1 MDIVRRGV
9 RIWDFMARRKK
20 SKNSQGFRWGKFL
33 GISGVV
39 LALLL
44 VGLSA
49 AVYFVAKGFL
59 HSDKFR
65 LLLSERASD
74 VFKAEGEFE
83 SFSYSGSAVYSDKF
97 TAQGYDN
104 AVFSKVKA
112 EGIEANID
120 IGGVRRGVWAI
131 PSVKIQRVNVLM
143 DGDRLK
149 KREEVAV
156 TTSEPSSDGGDT
168 RGFFQRMIPDKVE
181 LDKAMVNEL
190 NFDLVPKE
198 GQPMRGRGIVVEAVP
213 TDTEMVFKVD
223 GNSGTFEM
231 GGLPE
236 NLKTL
241 EIVSFSLRTAS
252 KGVFLDNADLRFRD
266 AEPGKVVVSGDIKTG
281 KLPDLALK
289 ARFRDV
295 PGDRILPNDWV
306 QKLKGSF
313 SGELDINGPGGS
325 EIEGFTSLANGSLEA
340 LPVLANIDKMA
351 ETTKFRRLLLST
363 LRADFHRKGDRLAI
377 REFDIESAGIIC
389 AKGWLDYQNGS
400 LQGGRYMLGITPDT
414 IRWMPEWK
422 RKIVEQVFRQNTASA
437 FAGLFPADPD
447 IKTPPDGY
455 LWTVVAVDPLA
466 MEPYAAD
473 LRAQFVQAGGLALW
487 AELEGMSAQAI
498 GAALEISKQATENG
512 VNLLE
517 VVTGN
522 QLDQVFGVPKEEN
535 EEGEPKKGGL
545 LDIPGSV
552 MKTGV
557 DAMELFSPF
566 NLRNKNTT
574 DKP

>member
-1 MDIVRRGV
+1 
-9 RIWDFMARRKK
+9 MARRKK
-20 SKNSQGFRWGKFL
+20 PKNSRGFRWGKFL

-44 VGLSA
+44 VGLSV

-74 VFKAEGEFE
+74 VLKAEGEFE
-83 SFSYSGSAVYSDKF
+83 TFSYSGSAVYSDKF
-97 TAQGYDN
+97 TAKGYED

-131 PSVKIQRVNVLM
+131 PSVKIQRVNVLV
-143 DGDRLK
+143 DGERLK
-149 KREEVAV
+149 KEAAEADVAG
-156 TTSEPSSDGGDT
+156 SEPSSTGGGDT
-168 RGFFQRMIPDKVE
+168 RGFFQRMIPDKVQ

-190 NFDLVPKE
+190 NFDLVPME
-198 GQPMRGRGIVVEAVP
+198 GEPMRGRGIVVEAVP

-223 GNSGTFEM
+223 GKSGTFEM

-241 EIVSFSLRTAS
+241 EIASFSLRTAS
-252 KGVFLDNADLRFRD
+252 KGVFLDNAELRFRD
-266 AEPGKVVVSGDIKTG
+266 AEPGKVEVSGDITGG

-295 PGDRILPNDWV
+295 PGDRILPSDWV

-313 SGELDINGPGGS
+313 SGELDFNGPRGI

-340 LPVLANIDKMA
+340 LPVLENIDKMA

-363 LRADFHRKGDRLAI
+363 LRADFHRRGERLAI

-389 AKGWLDYQNGS
+389 AKGWLDYQDGS

-437 FAGLFPADPD
+437 FGGLFPTNPD
-447 IKTPPDGY
+447 LKTPPDGY

-487 AELEGMSAQAI
+487 AELEGMSEKAI

-522 QLDQVFGVPKEEN
+522 QLDQVFGGLDNKENTEV
-535 EEGEPKKGGL
+535 EGEPKKGGL
-545 LDIPGSV
+545 LDLPGSV
-552 MKTGV
+552 MKSGV
-557 DAMELFSPF
+557 EAMEMLSPF
-566 NLRNKNTT
+566 NLHNKNST